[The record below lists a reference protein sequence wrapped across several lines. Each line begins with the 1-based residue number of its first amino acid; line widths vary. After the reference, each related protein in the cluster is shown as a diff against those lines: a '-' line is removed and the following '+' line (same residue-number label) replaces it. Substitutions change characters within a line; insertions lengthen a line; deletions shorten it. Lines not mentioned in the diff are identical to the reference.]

1 MQIQKANTNKHR
13 QLCLGNRRLGS
24 ELEGQAQC
32 SGNLKYSQLE
42 IYETI
47 QKKNYMN
54 IDITISTELHL
65 ILTFI
70 SISTFLIF
78 FNFTYLCWANLLQSI
93 LTTPIDSDGI
103 MGSNVY
109 RSNFKRLPQI
119 KNWRHTLITL
129 IGFLFLFGCTNHKC
143 RVKAEI
149 EKEEYAGARIWTLWC
164 HGKCSR
170 RIFQLSNI

>member
-1 MQIQKANTNKHR
+1 MQIQKANTNKQR

-24 ELEGQAQC
+24 ELEGHSQC

-54 IDITISTELHL
+54 IDMTISTELHL

-78 FNFTYLCWANLLQSI
+78 FNFTYLCWTNLLQSI

-109 RSNFKRLPQI
+109 RSNFKKLLQI

-129 IGFLFLFGCTNHKC
+129 IGLLFVFSCRNLKR
-143 RVKAEI
+143 RVKAGI
-149 EKEEYAGARIWTLWC
+149 ENEEYAAAIIWTLWC
-164 HGKCSR
+164 LEVKFS
-170 RIFQLSNI
+170 QKM

>member
-1 MQIQKANTNKHR
+1 MQIQKANTNKQR

-24 ELEGQAQC
+24 ELKGHSQC
-32 SGNLKYSQLE
+32 SGNLKYSQLK

-70 SISTFLIF
+70 PISTFLIF
-78 FNFTYLCWANLLQSI
+78 FNFTYLCWTNLLQSI

-109 RSNFKRLPQI
+109 RSNFKKLPQI

-129 IGFLFLFGCTNHKC
+129 IGFLFVFSCRNLKC
-143 RVKAEI
+143 RVKADI
-149 EKEEYAGARIWTLWC
+149 ENEKYAAVKIWALWC
-164 HGKCSR
+164 HGKWSR